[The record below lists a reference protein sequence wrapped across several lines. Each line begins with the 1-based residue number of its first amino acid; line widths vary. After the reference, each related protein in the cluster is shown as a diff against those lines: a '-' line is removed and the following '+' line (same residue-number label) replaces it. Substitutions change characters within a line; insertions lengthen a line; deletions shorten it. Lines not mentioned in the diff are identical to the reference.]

1 MSGVDFGDNRA
12 RGLPRAGGAD
22 PFLYVASDGL
32 VAEPFALVADGPF
45 RYFMDYNENA
55 FRVSANG
62 GSPAFLGSGNNGGVF
77 GNSFGITTDSTNVY
91 FGGNRVLLRGDKMV
105 TDGGA
110 PIATSIVLPDG
121 LVYDPSTTM
130 VYWSNWG

>member
-32 VAEPFALVADGPF
+32 VSEPFQLVADGPF
-45 RYFMDYNENA
+45 LYFMDYNENA

-77 GNSFGITTDSTNVY
+77 GNSFGTTTDSTNVY
-91 FGGNRVLLRGDKMV
+91 FGGNRALLPGDKMV
-105 TDGGA
+105 TDGG
-110 PIATSIVLPDG
+110 PPVATSILLPVG
-121 LVYDPSTTM
+121 LVYPPSTPL
-130 VYWSNWG
+130 VHR